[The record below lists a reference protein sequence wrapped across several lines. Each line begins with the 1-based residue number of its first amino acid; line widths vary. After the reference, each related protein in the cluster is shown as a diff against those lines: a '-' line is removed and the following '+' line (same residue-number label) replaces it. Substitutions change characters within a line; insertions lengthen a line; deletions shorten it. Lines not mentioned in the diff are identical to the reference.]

1 MKPGASSR
9 PWQRFAPSSAKGPI
23 KNVQAL
29 LAIFRFPV
37 LRESLVGFMRFAVKD
52 SGLPQPVNP

>member
-1 MKPGASSR
+1 
-9 PWQRFAPSSAKGPI
+9 
-23 KNVQAL
+23 